1 MADLVLTIDDQ
12 LLEKAR
18 KVAREKKI
26 SLDWVVDQKL
36 KEFVVDYQKK
46 KGALEGLE
54 AFYRKCQAKV
64 GAVNWRRDELHER

>member
-1 MADLVLTIDDQ
+1 MANLVLTIDDQ

-26 SLDWVVDQKL
+26 SLDTVVDRKL
-36 KEFVVDYQKK
+36 KEFVFDYQKK
-46 KGALEGLE
+46 EGALEGLE

-64 GAVNWRRDELHER
+64 GRVNWRRDELHER

>member
-1 MADLVLTIDDQ
+1 MADLVLRIDDQ

-26 SLDWVVDQKL
+26 SLDTVVDQKL
-36 KEFVVDYQKK
+36 KEFVFDFQKK
-46 KGALEGLE
+46 RGAIEGLE

-64 GAVNWRRDELHER
+64 GQINWRRDELHER

>member
-1 MADLVLTIDDQ
+1 MISCWKRPVKSL
-12 LLEKAR
+12 
-18 KVAREKKI
+18 REKKI

-36 KEFVVDYQKK
+36 KEFVFDYQKK

-64 GAVNWRRDELHER
+64 GAVNWRPRRTSWR

>member
-18 KVAREKKI
+18 KVAREKKM
-26 SLDWVVDQKL
+26 SLDTVVDQKL

-46 KGALEGLE
+46 KGAVEGLE

-64 GAVNWRRDELHER
+64 GRVNWRRDELHER

>member
-12 LLEKAR
+12 LLERAR
-18 KVAREKKI
+18 KLARDKKI

-46 KGALEGLE
+46 KAALEGLE

>member
-64 GAVNWRRDELHER
+64 GAVNWRREELHER